1 MLWVKDPSPVA
12 KEWPLS
18 TFLIWPRSDSF
29 IFKFY
34 EYLMLVQCFVIPDAV
49 NGPDVMFGQNTSVS
63 RLAIFPEDAG
73 SDRPMDGENKGIP
86 IGHRNVITDDV
97 NHPDSISVTT
107 KDTIDQVSRIIYLA
121 RAGC

>member
-1 MLWVKDPSPVA
+1 MLFPFVFPQGIVGIVSVNVWPDFQKLRSETIYLLWVKDPSPVA

-18 TFLIWPRSDSF
+18 TFLVW
-29 IFKFY
+29 
-34 EYLMLVQCFVIPDAV
+34 PDAV

-86 IGHRNVITDDV
+86 IGHRNVISDDV
-97 NHPDSISVTT
+97 NHPCPSGLLSDSYPC
-107 KDTIDQVSRIIYLA
+107 R
-121 RAGC
+121 